1 MTCVCGVRAHF
12 YVFTAGLADYSN
24 RYTKGTAYPSP
35 HPPPPT
41 QEPSRPLTAT
51 SAHCEWQPIQTKLP
65 LEKLTFGT
73 SFSDHMLEW
82 DWTLS
87 GGWGPQSI
95 HKHQHLKLDPAAA
108 TLHYALE
115 VDQPKIQPSC
125 IAAVLIACACV
136 SVQCFEGMKAYK
148 GPKGEIRL
156 FRPELNMARMQRSM
170 ERLFL
175 PVRALL
181 PPSCVPVPAHLSRP
195 SPPADIRGR

>member
-1 MTCVCGVRAHF
+1 M
-12 YVFTAGLADYSN
+12 YSL
-24 RYTKGTAYPSP
+24 RDLQITPTDTPKVLHTLPP
-35 HPPPPT
+35 CPPPPT

-51 SAHCEWQPIQTKLP
+51 SAHCEWQRQQTKLA

-115 VDQPKIQPSC
+115 VDQPKIQVMHRGCADRVGMC
-125 IAAVLIACACV
+125 ICAVL
-136 SVQCFEGMKAYK
+136 
-148 GPKGEIRL
+148 
-156 FRPELNMARMQRSM
+156 
-170 ERLFL
+170 
-175 PVRALL
+175 
-181 PPSCVPVPAHLSRP
+181 
-195 SPPADIRGR
+195 